1 MTIKIQRAVSSQ
13 RAAAG
18 ANKAA
23 RDVSFVFRAEIEA
36 SPPISF
42 AAGGK
47 KESRGRGK
55 KKKEKDKEKRL
66 ASDSMRAPLRNLR
79 AFAMLAALRC
89 YIIAFIVTR

>member
-42 AAGGK
+42 AKKRNQEGGAK
-47 KESRGRGK
+47 K

-79 AFAMLAALRC
+79 AFAMRAALRC